1 MYVQK
6 LAITRVPAS
15 RHNIIAS
22 GHFRTLIKTN
32 NAVSTPQVSTTP
44 HVSTTQHVSTTPHV
58 PIPEERGLLL
68 KSSPFPLR
76 YNEPAEKKWL
86 LY

>member
-1 MYVQK
+1 MSFQK
-6 LAITRVPAS
+6 FPITRVSAS
-15 RHNIIAS
+15 GHNIIAS
-22 GHFRTLIKTN
+22 GHIRTLIKTN
-32 NAVSTPQVSTTP
+32 DAVSTP
-44 HVSTTQHVSTTPHV
+44 HVSTTPHV

-68 KSSPFPLR
+68 KSSLFPLR